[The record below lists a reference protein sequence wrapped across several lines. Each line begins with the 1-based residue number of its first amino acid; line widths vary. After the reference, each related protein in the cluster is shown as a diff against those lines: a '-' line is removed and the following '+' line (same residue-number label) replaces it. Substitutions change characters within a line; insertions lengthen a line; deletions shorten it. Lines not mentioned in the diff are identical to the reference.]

1 MADGVGISSDLT
13 TWASDAGFSLTPVD
27 NDGRAVFST
36 SDGEIRYFVE
46 KVGERWFRVTS
57 SNRMGPEQFELAA
70 PSLSTIE
77 TYFYGSFGSDIRD
90 TAEMTELTPD
100 ARRLDGRFHI
110 GRADDEDLAY
120 LELVDDADQP
130 YLALF
135 DQDQV
140 IAVDGFDE
148 VMATIRLTDLAVYLS
163 VDNEEIK
170 AAFTDDDGLD
180 SNREPL
186 LIVDDDDEGEGTGVG
201 ADEGVLV

>member
-13 TWASDAGFSLTPVD
+13 TWASHAGFSLTPVD

-46 KVGERWFRVTS
+46 KVGESWFRVTS

-90 TAEMTELTPD
+90 TAEKTELTPN
-100 ARRLDGRFHI
+100 ARRRADGYHI
-110 GRADDEDLAY
+110 GPADDEDLAD
-120 LELVDDADQP
+120 LELVNDADQP
-130 YLALF
+130 YFALF
-135 DQDQV
+135 DQNHV

-148 VMATIRLTDLAVYLS
+148 DMAAIRLTDLAVYLS
-163 VDNEEIK
+163 VDNEDIK

-180 SNREPL
+180 SNRKPL
-186 LIVDDDDEGEGTGVG
+186 LIVDDDEGEGTGVG